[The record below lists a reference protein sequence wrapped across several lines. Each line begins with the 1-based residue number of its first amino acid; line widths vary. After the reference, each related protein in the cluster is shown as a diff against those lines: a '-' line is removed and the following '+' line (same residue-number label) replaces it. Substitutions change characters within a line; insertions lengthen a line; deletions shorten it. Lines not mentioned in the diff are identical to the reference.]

1 MPPLS
6 AHCRDFHA
14 RPRPRHRRPCLKQP
28 QQHEHGHDDEREQG
42 QQQQQQQQRR
52 HHRVTFYD
60 GVRAK
65 RALHLGDYTPE
76 ELRACWY
83 TKEDVAERHASISK
97 ELQRLGVVT
106 MTSSCPSPIN
116 GETARTEVHHNPR
129 LRQEQVPRGLEQHV
143 KSLIIRRNRAI
154 YDGQCAVLDEQELQD
169 DEDICVPE
177 MIAAVY
183 ADVTNEATARA
194 YTRGLMDQ
202 QQAVLAYR
210 TADHHPPQR
219 SSKSSSRHN
228 DILIAKEDRRRD
240 VVATGTPSEAGKTV
254 IASDKPVPAP
264 RSASFSFSS
273 SSSQSSQQL
282 SSAKERRSK
291 LLAATAT
298 ATNAEDGHPA
308 APKRTAS
315 FSDYCNSN
323 ALREK
328 LMLAKQMQQKGSGSS
343 AHSRGPRSSS
353 LMMSSSSHSR
363 SSLASMISASS
374 SHHRR
379 RKHRG

>member
-194 YTRGLMDQ
+194 YTCGLMDQ
-202 QQAVLAYR
+202 QQAALAYR
-210 TADHHPPQR
+210 ATDHHPPQR
-219 SSKSSSRHN
+219 SSKSNSQHN
-228 DILIAKEDRRRD
+228 IPIAEKERRD
-240 VVATGTPSEAGKTV
+240 AATTAAAAAASTGTGTLSEAGKTA
-254 IASDKPVPAP
+254 IAPDKPVPVP

-273 SSSQSSQQL
+273 LSSSSSSQQL
-282 SSAKERRSK
+282 SSAMERRSK
-291 LLAATAT
+291 LLAAT
-298 ATNAEDGHPA
+298 
-308 APKRTAS
+308 
-315 FSDYCNSN
+315 
-323 ALREK
+323 
-328 LMLAKQMQQKGSGSS
+328 
-343 AHSRGPRSSS
+343 
-353 LMMSSSSHSR
+353 
-363 SSLASMISASS
+363 
-374 SHHRR
+374 
-379 RKHRG
+379 